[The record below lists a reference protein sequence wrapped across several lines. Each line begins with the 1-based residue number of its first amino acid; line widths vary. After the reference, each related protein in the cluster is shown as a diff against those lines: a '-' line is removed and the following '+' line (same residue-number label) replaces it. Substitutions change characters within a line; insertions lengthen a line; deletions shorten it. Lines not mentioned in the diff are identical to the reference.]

1 MYLCKSC
8 TILKNLSKR
17 LGMAII
23 KNTCRDKKV
32 EVYKSMSEEKIN
44 PLGSAPI
51 GKLMV
56 KFAVP
61 SIVAMLVGALYNIVD
76 QLFIGHAVGTL
87 GNAATNIAFPFTTS
101 CLALA
106 LLFGIGGA
114 SCFNLSLGRGNK
126 EAAPYFV
133 GNAIA
138 MLVFCGTLLFVIAQL
153 FLEPLLVLFGSPADV
168 LPYAMPYV
176 RITSI
181 GFPFLLLG
189 TGGGHLMRAD
199 GSPKM
204 TMISN
209 LTGAAINV
217 VLDALFVLVFQW
229 GMEGAAL
236 ATIIGQFVSACI
248 VIRYMRGFKTVKLMK
263 QHFVPN
269 VKYIKDIASIGMGSF
284 FNQLAMMLVQIVLNN
299 SLKHYGALSVYGEA
313 IPIACTGI
321 VMKVNQIFF
330 SIIIGIAQGSQ
341 PVESFNYGARNYKRV
356 KEAYRLAATAGGVI
370 SVCSFI
376 LFQTLPRQLLALFGE
391 GSQEYFEFGVKTFR
405 VMLFFTW
412 MNFMQ
417 PITSTFFTS
426 IGKAIKG
433 VFLSM
438 TRQILFLLPLILFLP
453 TLWGIDGI
461 LVAGPIADCLAGV
474 TAIVMV
480 IVEFRKMG
488 EKEK

>member
-1 MYLCKSC
+1 M
-8 TILKNLSKR
+8 NEV
-17 LGMAII
+17 
-23 KNTCRDKKV
+23 NT
-32 EVYKSMSEEKIN
+32 N

-56 KFAVP
+56 KFAIP

-76 QLFIGHAVGTL
+76 QLFIGHAIGTL

-114 SCFNLSLGRGNK
+114 SCFNLNLGKGNK
-126 EAAPYFV
+126 EDAPYFV
-133 GNAIA
+133 GNAIT
-138 MLVFCGTLLFVIAQL
+138 MLILWGTLLLVISQI
-153 FLEPLLVLFGSPADV
+153 FLTPLLILFGSPEDV
-168 LPYAMPYV
+168 LPYAIPYV

-209 LTGAAINV
+209 ITGALINV
-217 VLDALFVLVFQW
+217 VLDALFVLVFHW

-236 ATIIGQFVSACI
+236 ATIIGQAASAFI
-248 VIRYMRGFKTVKLMK
+248 VLNYMRNFKTMELLKK
-263 QHFVPN
+263 HFIPHF
-269 VKYIKDIASIGMGSF
+269 KYVKDIAAIGMASF

-299 SLKHYGALSVYGEA
+299 SLKHYGALSVYGES
-313 IPIACTGI
+313 IPIACAGI

-330 SIIIGIAQGSQ
+330 SVIIGIAQGSQ
-341 PVESFNYGARNYKRV
+341 PVESFNYGAGNYKRV
-356 KEAYRLAATAGGVI
+356 RDAYYLASIAGGVI
-370 SVCSFI
+370 SLFSFVI
-376 LFQTLPRQLLALFGE
+376 FQTLPRQLLAMFGE
-391 GSQEYFEFGVKTFR
+391 GSAEYFEFGVKTFR
-405 VMLFFTW
+405 VMLLFTW
-412 MNFMQ
+412 LNFMQ

-426 IGKAIKG
+426 IGKSIKG

-453 TLWGIDGI
+453 TIWGIDGI
-461 LVAGPIADCLAGV
+461 LYAGPVADVLSGICAVIMV
-474 TAIVMV
+474 TA
-480 IVEFRKMG
+480 EFRQM
-488 EKEK
+488 EK

>member
-1 MYLCKSC
+1 
-8 TILKNLSKR
+8 
-17 LGMAII
+17 
-23 KNTCRDKKV
+23 
-32 EVYKSMSEEKIN
+32 MSEEKMN
-44 PLGSAPI
+44 PLGSAPV

-126 EAAPYFV
+126 KEAPFFV
-133 GNAIA
+133 GNAA
-138 MLVFCGTLLFVIAQL
+138 SMLVICGTMLMLVAQI
-153 FLEPLLVLFGSPADV
+153 FMEPLLILFGSPADV
-168 LPYAMPYV
+168 LPYAIPYV
-176 RITSI
+176 RITAI
-181 GFPFLLLG
+181 GFPFMLLG

-217 VLDALFVLVFQW
+217 VLDALFVLVFDW

-236 ATIIGQFVSACI
+236 ATIIGQIASACI
-248 VIRYMRGFKTVKLMK
+248 VIRYLFRYKTVKLEK
-263 QHFVPN
+263 VHFIPN
-269 VKYIKDIASIGMGSF
+269 FKYLKDIMAIGMGSF

-299 SLKHYGALSVYGEA
+299 SLKHYGALSTYGES
-313 IPIACTGI
+313 IPIACAGI

-330 SIIIGIAQGSQ
+330 SVIIGIAQGSQ
-341 PVESFNYGARNYKRV
+341 PVESFNYGAKNYKRV
-356 KEAYRLAATAGGVI
+356 REAYGLASVSGGAI
-370 SVCSFI
+370 SLCSFV

-391 GSQEYFEFGVKTFR
+391 GSPEYFEFGVKTFR

-438 TRQILFLLPLILFLP
+438 TRQIIFLLPLILFLP
-453 TLWGIDGI
+453 TVWGIDGI
-461 LVAGPIADCLAGV
+461 LMAGPIADFMAGV
-474 TAIVMV
+474 AAVIMVVM
-480 IVEFRKMG
+480 EFRIMKQADANC
-488 EKEK
+488 

>member
-1 MYLCKSC
+1 M
-8 TILKNLSKR
+8 N
-17 LGMAII
+17 
-23 KNTCRDKKV
+23 
-32 EVYKSMSEEKIN
+32 EEKMN

-114 SCFNLSLGRGNK
+114 SCFNLNLGRGNK
-126 EAAPYFV
+126 EAAPFFV
-133 GNAIA
+133 GNAA
-138 MLVFCGTLLFVIAQL
+138 SMLVICGTALMLIAQL

-176 RITSI
+176 RITAI

-209 LTGAAINV
+209 ITGAAINV
-217 VLDALFVLVFQW
+217 VLDALFVLVFEW

-248 VIRYMRGFKTVKLMK
+248 VIRYLLHYKTVKLEK
-263 QHFVPN
+263 KHFLPN
-269 VKYIKDIASIGMGSF
+269 FKYLKDIMAIGMGSF

-299 SLKHYGALSVYGEA
+299 SLKHYGALSVYGES

-330 SIIIGIAQGSQ
+330 SVIIGIAQGSQ
-341 PVESFNYGARNYKRV
+341 PVESFNYGAKNYKRV
-356 KEAYRLAATAGGVI
+356 REAYRLAAIAGGAI
-370 SVCSFI
+370 SLCSFI
-376 LFQTLPRQLLALFGE
+376 LFQTLPRQLLGLFGD
-391 GSQEYFEFGVKTFR
+391 GTPEYFEFGVKTFR

-438 TRQILFLLPLILFLP
+438 TRQIIFLLPLILFLP
-453 TLWGIDGI
+453 TIWGIDGI
-461 LVAGPIADCLAGV
+461 LVAGPIADCMAGIAAV
-474 TAIVMV
+474 IMV
-480 IVEFRKMG
+480 LLEFRNMK
-488 EKEK
+488 KEEANC

>member
-1 MYLCKSC
+1 M
-8 TILKNLSKR
+8 T
-17 LGMAII
+17 
-23 KNTCRDKKV
+23 
-32 EVYKSMSEEKIN
+32 EVKTN
-44 PLGSAPI
+44 PLGTAPI

-114 SCFNLSLGRGNK
+114 SCFNLNLGKGNK
-126 EAAPYFV
+126 EDAPYFV
-133 GNAIA
+133 GNAVM
-138 MLVFCGTLLFVIAQL
+138 MLMICGTVLLIIAQL
-153 FLEPLLVLFGSPADV
+153 FLEPLLLLFGSPADV
-168 LPYAMPYV
+168 LPYAIPYV

-217 VLDALFVLVFQW
+217 VLDALFVLVFHW
-229 GMEGAAL
+229 GMSGAAL
-236 ATIIGQFVSACI
+236 ATIIGQFASACI
-248 VIRYMRGFKTVKLMK
+248 VINYMRHFKTIALVKK
-263 QHFVPN
+263 HFIPDF
-269 VKYIKDIASIGMGSF
+269 KYIKNIVAIGMASF

-299 SLKHYGALSVYGEA
+299 SLKHYGALSVYGES

-330 SIIIGIAQGSQ
+330 SVIIGIAQGSQ

-356 KEAYRLAATAGGVI
+356 KEAYRLAAITGGAI
-370 SVCSFI
+370 SICSFV
-376 LFQTLPRQLLALFGE
+376 LFQTMPRHLLAMFGG
-391 GSQEYFEFGVKTFR
+391 GSAEYFEFGVKTFR

-412 MNFMQ
+412 LNFMQ

-426 IGKAIKG
+426 IGKSIKG

-438 TRQILFLLPLILFLP
+438 TRQIIFLLPLILFLP

-461 LVAGPIADCLAGV
+461 LVAGPIADLLAGV
-474 TAIVMV
+474 CAV
-480 IVEFRKMG
+480 IMMIWEFKKMG
-488 EKEK
+488 KA

>member
-1 MYLCKSC
+1 
-8 TILKNLSKR
+8 
-17 LGMAII
+17 
-23 KNTCRDKKV
+23 
-32 EVYKSMSEEKIN
+32 MSEVKVN

-76 QLFIGHAVGTL
+76 QLFIGHAIGTL

-114 SCFNLSLGRGNK
+114 SCFNLNLGKGNK
-126 EAAPYFV
+126 EDAPYFV
-133 GNAIA
+133 GNAVV
-138 MLVFCGTLLFVIAQL
+138 MLIICGTLLFAITQL
-153 FLEPLLVLFGSPADV
+153 FLEPLLILFGSPADV
-168 LPYAMPYV
+168 LPYAKPYV

-217 VLDALFVLVFQW
+217 VLDALFVLVFRW

-236 ATIIGQFVSACI
+236 ATIIGQAASACI
-248 VIRYMRGFKTVKLMK
+248 VINYMRHFKTVPLLKKHLIPD
-263 QHFVPN
+263 F
-269 VKYIKDIASIGMGSF
+269 KYIKDIAAIGMGSF
-284 FNQLAMMLVQIVLNN
+284 FNQLAMMLVQVVLNN
-299 SLKHYGALSVYGEA
+299 SLKHYGALSVYGES

-330 SIIIGIAQGSQ
+330 SVIIGIAQGSQ

-356 KEAYRLAATAGGVI
+356 KDAYRLAAIAGGAI
-370 SVCSFI
+370 SMCSFI
-376 LFQTLPRQLLALFGE
+376 LFQTMPRQLLALFGE
-391 GSQEYFEFGVKTFR
+391 GSAEYFEFGIKTFR

-412 MNFMQ
+412 FNFMQ

-426 IGKAIKG
+426 IGKSIKG

-438 TRQILFLLPLILFLP
+438 TRQIIFLLPLILFLP
-453 TLWGIDGI
+453 TFWGIDGI
-461 LVAGPIADCLAGV
+461 LVAGPIADCMAGV
-474 TAIVMV
+474 TAVIMV
-480 IVEFRKMG
+480 IYEFKKMG
-488 EKEK
+488 KNG

>member
-1 MYLCKSC
+1 
-8 TILKNLSKR
+8 
-17 LGMAII
+17 
-23 KNTCRDKKV
+23 
-32 EVYKSMSEEKIN
+32 MSEEKVN

-114 SCFNLSLGRGNK
+114 SCFNLNLGRGNK
-126 EAAPYFV
+126 EEAPYFV
-133 GNAIA
+133 GNALA
-138 MLVFCGTLLFVIAQL
+138 MLIICGTVLLVIAQV
-153 FLEPLLVLFGSPADV
+153 FLEPLLILFGSPADV
-168 LPYAMPYV
+168 LPYALPYV

-217 VLDALFVLVFQW
+217 VLDALFVLVFRW

-248 VIRYMRGFKTVKLMK
+248 VLNYMRHLKTVPLLKKHLI
-263 QHFVPN
+263 PN
-269 VKYIKDIASIGMGSF
+269 FKYIKNIAAIGMGSF

-299 SLKHYGALSVYGEA
+299 SLKHYGALSVYGES

-341 PVESFNYGARNYKRV
+341 PVESFNYGAKNYKRV
-356 KEAYRLAATAGGVI
+356 KDAYRLAAMAGGLI
-370 SVCSFI
+370 SLASFV
-376 LFQTLPRQLLALFGE
+376 LFQTLPRQLLGLFGE
-391 GSQEYFEFGVKTFR
+391 GSPEYFEFGVKTFR

-412 MNFMQ
+412 FNFMQ

-438 TRQILFLLPLILFLP
+438 TRQILFLLPLVVFLP

-461 LVAGPIADCLAGV
+461 LVAGPIADFLAGI
-474 TAIVMV
+474 TAVIMV
-480 IVEFRKMG
+480 IFEFRNI
-488 EKEK
+488 EKKA

>member
-1 MYLCKSC
+1 M
-8 TILKNLSKR
+8 
-17 LGMAII
+17 
-23 KNTCRDKKV
+23 NT
-32 EVYKSMSEEKIN
+32 EKIN
-44 PLGSAPI
+44 PLGTAPV

-61 SIVAMLVGALYNIVD
+61 SIVAMLVGAMYNIVD

-114 SCFNLSLGRGNK
+114 SSFNLNMGRGNK
-126 EAAPYFV
+126 EDAPYYV
-133 GNAIA
+133 GNSIA
-138 MLVFCGTLLFVIAQL
+138 MLVISGTLLCVIAQL
-153 FLEPLLVLFGSPADV
+153 FLKPLLILFGSPADV
-168 LPYAMPYV
+168 LPYALPYV
-176 RITSI
+176 RITAI

-209 LTGAAINV
+209 LSGAAINV
-217 VLDALFVLVFQW
+217 VLDALFVLGFHW

-236 ATIIGQFVSACI
+236 ATIIGQIASAMI
-248 VIRYMRGFKTVKLMK
+248 VICYMRRFKTVPLLKK
-263 QHFVPN
+263 HFIPN
-269 VKYIKDIASIGMGSF
+269 IKYLKDIVAIGMGSF

-299 SLKHYGALSVYGEA
+299 SLKYYGALSVYGES

-330 SIIIGIAQGSQ
+330 SVIIGIAQGSQ

-356 KEAYRLAATAGGVI
+356 RDAYCLAAMAGGAI
-370 SVCSFI
+370 SLCSFI
-376 LFQTLPRQLLALFGE
+376 LFQTLPGQLLALFGE
-391 GSQEYFEFGVKTFR
+391 GSPEYFEFGIKTFR

-412 MNFMQ
+412 LNFMQ

-438 TRQILFLLPLILFLP
+438 TRQIIFLLPLILFLP

-461 LVAGPIADCLAGV
+461 LVAGPIADCMAGI
-474 TAIVMV
+474 TAVVMV
-480 IVEFRKMG
+480 IFEFRNM
-488 EKEK
+488 EKETSA

>member
-1 MYLCKSC
+1 
-8 TILKNLSKR
+8 
-17 LGMAII
+17 
-23 KNTCRDKKV
+23 
-32 EVYKSMSEEKIN
+32 MSEEKVN

-61 SIVAMLVGALYNIVD
+61 SIIAMLVGALYNIVD
-76 QLFIGHAVGTL
+76 QLFIGHAIGTL

-101 CLALA
+101 CLSLA

-114 SCFNLSLGRGNK
+114 SCFNLSLGRGDKK
-126 EAAPYFV
+126 EAPYFM
-133 GNAIA
+133 GNALVMLIA
-138 MLVFCGTLLFVIAQL
+138 CGTILLVITQL
-153 FLEPLLVLFGSPADV
+153 FLEPLLILFGSPADV
-168 LPYAMPYV
+168 MPYAVPYV

-209 LTGAAINV
+209 ITGALLNV
-217 VLDALFVLVFQW
+217 VLDALFVLVFRW

-236 ATIIGQFVSACI
+236 ATIIGQLVSACI
-248 VIRYMRGFKTVKLMK
+248 VLQYMRHTKTVRLEKK
-263 QHFVPN
+263 HFVPGFP
-269 VKYIKDIASIGMGSF
+269 YIKNIVAIGMGSF
-284 FNQLAMMLVQIVLNN
+284 FNQLAMMVVQIVLNN
-299 SLKHYGALSVYGEA
+299 SLKHYGALSVYGES
-313 IPIACTGI
+313 IPIACAGI

-330 SIIIGIAQGSQ
+330 SVIIGIAQGSQ
-341 PVESFNYGARNYKRV
+341 PVESFNYGAKNYKRV
-356 KEAYRLAATAGGVI
+356 KDAYRLAAVSGGVI
-370 SVCSFI
+370 SLASFA
-376 LFQTLPRQLLALFGE
+376 LFQAVPRQLLELFGE
-391 GSQEYFEFGVKTFR
+391 GSPEYFEFGVKTFR

-412 MNFMQ
+412 LNFMQ

-453 TLWGIDGI
+453 VFLGIDGI
-461 LVAGPIADCLAGV
+461 LVAGPIADVLSGI
-474 TAIVMV
+474 TAVIMV
-480 IVEFRKMG
+480 IFEFKKMG
-488 EKEK
+488 KPRP